1 MAEEQTKKTNALQF
15 LQEVREEGNKV
26 TWPTR
31 KELMVSTVMVLIMVA
46 AASLFFMAADA
57 VIKVVTEYVFF
68 GR

>member
-1 MAEEQTKKTNALQF
+1 MSENPVERTNPLNF
-15 LQEVREEGNKV
+15 LQEVREETRKV
-26 TWPTR
+26 TWPSR

-57 VIKVVTEYVFF
+57 IIKIVTEYVFF